1 MVDGSK
7 FSKMKILI
15 LGHEGYIGR
24 GLMDYFAH
32 KYQVIGW
39 DKKEDLFQLSTGFL
53 VREKIDVLVNLSLMA
68 DRSSAKYQ
76 IDTAGDHV
84 NVEGARHLARILK
97 GTKIKWLQFSTR
109 EVLGPVYTKKDV
121 KKTKWGYRPK
131 FLVDEAQ
138 PLRPINPYGKSKVMA
153 EIISESH
160 PYSNIIRL
168 TTGYTDHDQPGG
180 WVIQLARAVCND
192 KQVKL
197 SNGGDQFRDPVH
209 TNDIACLIEKI
220 SEKEIYG
227 EVFHAGGG
235 SNNLISLREFV
246 TIIDPQVKIEK
257 TEGGDL
263 GFAFNIEKA
272 NKLTGWMP
280 RECIRKKALQL
291 AKIIKK
297 VKTE

>member
-1 MVDGSK
+1 
-7 FSKMKILI
+7 MKILI

-24 GLMDYFAH
+24 GLMDYFAR

-39 DKKEDLFQLSTGFL
+39 DKKEDLFQLSTCFL

-76 IDTAGDHV
+76 IDTPGDHV

-97 GTKIKWLQFSTR
+97 GTKVKWFQFSTR
-109 EVLGPVYTKKDV
+109 EVLGPVYTENDV

-131 FLVDEAQ
+131 FLVDETQ

-160 PYSNIIRL
+160 PYSNVIRL

-227 EVFHAGGG
+227 EIFHAGGG
-235 SNNLISLREFV
+235 SNNLISLKEFV
-246 TIIDPQVKIEK
+246 TIIDPGVKIEK
-257 TEGGDL
+257 TEGGDF

-272 NKLTGWMP
+272 NKLTSWVP
-280 RECIRKKALQL
+280 QVCIRKKALQL
-291 AKIIKK
+291 ANIIKEGQNQK
-297 VKTE
+297 ANK